1 MAQVYVHLSS
11 RDIENKILAVDG
23 VKMQEE
29 PAPDPMAPV
38 ICARCKKANPPD
50 ARYCVACS
58 MTLTDE
64 AVFEQEKLKRFVAE
78 NPEAMIKFFQE
89 QQEKKVA
96 AGKT

>member
-23 VKMQEE
+23 VKMEEE

-38 ICARCKKANPPD
+38 MCPRCKKANPPD

-58 MTLTDE
+58 MTLSDE
-64 AVFEQEKLKRFVAE
+64 AVFEQEKLKRFVVE
-78 NPEAMIKFFQE
+78 NPEAIIEFFQE
-89 QQEKKVA
+89 QKEKKA
-96 AGKT
+96 AAEKT